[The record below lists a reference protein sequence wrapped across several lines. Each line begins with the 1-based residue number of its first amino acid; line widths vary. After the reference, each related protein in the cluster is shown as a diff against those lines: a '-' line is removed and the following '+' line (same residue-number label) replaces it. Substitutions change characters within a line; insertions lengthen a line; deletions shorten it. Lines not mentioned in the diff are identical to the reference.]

1 MAGTAIEVEG
11 LHYRYGNREALRGVD
26 LAVPSGSI
34 TALLGPNGAGK
45 TTLLR
50 TLMGML
56 RPAAGRV
63 EVLGTRLAN
72 GYPSP
77 QLKARIGYVPQ
88 NTALYESATVLDLV
102 ALCRGLRPNWDDA
115 AVKRYLDL
123 FGLPPNV
130 RVRQLSLG
138 MRAQVALT
146 LVMGGRPEL
155 LILDEPTLGL
165 DPLHRHQYMQVLLA
179 DSMEAGI
186 TVLLSSH
193 DLHQVER
200 LAERIAILN
209 QGRVLVSAPLDD
221 LKVSERRVRLLG
233 ALPESALTALPAVRR
248 AVRETNGWLLYT
260 HGEPEDVL
268 AQLNRLPGVEALQMY
283 EESLE
288 EIFLSYVG
296 G

>member
-1 MAGTAIEVEG
+1 MAGTAIKVEG
-11 LHYRYGNREALRGVD
+11 LYFRYGNREALSGLD
-26 LAVPSGSI
+26 LAVPFGSI
-34 TALLGPNGAGK
+34 TAVLGPNGAGK

-50 TLMGML
+50 VLMGML

-63 EVLGTRLAN
+63 EVLGSRLED

-88 NTALYESATVLDLV
+88 NAALYETATVLELV
-102 ALCRGLRPNWDDA
+102 EFCRGLRPNWDDA
-115 AVKRYLDL
+115 AVRRYLDL
-123 FGLPPNV
+123 FGLPPNL
-130 RVRQLSLG
+130 RMRQLSLG
-138 MRAQVALT
+138 MKAQVALT

-200 LAERIAILN
+200 LADRIAILN

-221 LKVSERRVRLLG
+221 LKVNERRVRLLG
-233 ALPESALTALPAVRR
+233 ALPESALTILPAVRR

-260 HGEPEDVL
+260 HGEPEAVR
-268 AQLNRLPGVEALQMY
+268 AQLSRLPGVEALQMY

>member
-1 MAGTAIEVEG
+1 MAGTAIRADG
-11 LHYRYGNREALRGVD
+11 LQFRYGDREALRGVD
-26 LAVPSGSI
+26 LEVPTGSI
-34 TALLGPNGAGK
+34 TAILGPNGAGK
-45 TTLLR
+45 TTLIR

-56 RPAAGRV
+56 RPMAGQL
-63 EVLGTRLAN
+63 EVLNVSIGK
-72 GYPSP
+72 GYPP
-77 QLKARIGYVPQ
+77 LELKARIGYVPQ
-88 NTALYESATVLDLV
+88 NAALYESATVAELV
-102 ALCRGLRPNWDDA
+102 RLCRDLRRNWDDA
-115 AVKRYLDL
+115 TVKRYLDL
-123 FGLPPNV
+123 FGLPTTL
-130 RVRQLSLG
+130 RVRQRSLG

-179 DSMEAGI
+179 DSMESGN

-200 LAERIAILN
+200 LADRIAILDR
-209 QGRVLVSAPLDD
+209 GRISVSAPLDD
-221 LKVSERRVRLLG
+221 LKVNERRVRLVG
-233 ALPESALTALPAVRR
+233 GVPESALTALPEVRR
-248 AVRETNGWLLYT
+248 AVREPRGWLLFT
-260 HGEPEDVL
+260 HGDPGAVH
-268 AQLNRLPGVEALQMY
+268 AQLSRLPGVEAIQIY